1 MNRSIV
7 STAVWGLLLTGNAC
21 FPAYAQTAT
30 DGPAIDVTGDA
41 PGDAAGSPSA
51 LAQPSPIVHND
62 AEPVLGTI
70 GAIRVE
76 GNQRIEARTIISYF
90 GLKAGDTFN
99 QSDIDSA
106 LKNLFVTGFFSDVK
120 LLREGS
126 TLIINV
132 KENPVLSKVAFEGN
146 DRIET
151 KDLEKEIELK
161 PRSIF
166 SREKVQSD
174 VKRILDI
181 YRRSGRYNASV
192 EPKIIDQDE
201 NRVDLVYEIVEGPV
215 AKVKKITFIG
225 NENFD
230 SDTLRKAMR
239 TEETAWYKF
248 LSDND
253 KYDPDRQQFDE
264 ELLRRFYNNEG
275 YADFQVTSST
285 AELSPAKDSFYL
297 TFVVEEGPQYT
308 LGDVKVANELK
319 ETGEKI
325 DLNALVTSE
334 KGKTYDASKVDDTV
348 LAITNELGNHGYA
361 FVDVHPK
368 LERDKATH
376 VANLTYEVKP
386 GPRVYVE
393 RINITGNVRT
403 LDEVV
408 RREFR
413 VKEGDPYNTAKLQR
427 TEQRLNNLGYFE
439 KVDVKNEQG
448 SAPDKTVVNVD
459 VKEKSTGEINLGA
472 GYSTTDGV
480 LGDFGVAEHNLLG
493 RGQDLRTNFTLAARR
508 RQAQLSFTEPYF
520 LDRELAAGFDIYRT
534 YVDFT
539 RQSSYISDTQGGK
552 LRMSYAL
559 QEHLQHGMY
568 YNLSQSDISKVP
580 VTASAYIQRQE
591 GNNINSAVGQSL
603 AYDLRD
609 NKFAPTKGYFLS
621 LTQELAGLGGNS
633 KYLKH
638 EAKASYYYTVYPK
651 WTLGLL
657 GTGGLILGDG
667 DRGIRIN
674 DRFFLGGDDL
684 RGFQNA
690 GVGPRD
696 TSTTDALGGNEYY
709 VGTAELRF
717 PLGLPEEIGLSGAV
731 FTDVGSLW
739 NINEKGPNIFDSSK
753 PRVSSGVGVLWN
765 SPFGPIRVDMASAI
779 IKQQPDRTQIL
790 RFGFGQRF

>member
-7 STAVWGLLLTGNAC
+7 SSAVWGLLLASNVC
-21 FPAYAQTAT
+21 FPAYAQMP
-30 DGPAIDVTGDA
+30 DGNAPSPAAD
-41 PGDAAGSPSA
+41 
-51 LAQPSPIVHND
+51 LAQAPAVAAAPEPS
-62 AEPVLGTI
+62 LGTI

-76 GNQRIEARTIISYF
+76 GNQRIESRTIISYF

-99 QSDIDSA
+99 QSDINAA

-126 TLIINV
+126 TLIISV
-132 KENPVLSKVAFEGN
+132 KENPVISKVAFEGN
-146 DRIET
+146 ERIET
-151 KDLEKEIELK
+151 KDLEKEVELK

-166 SREKVQSD
+166 SREKIASD

-181 YRRSGRYNASV
+181 YRRSGRYNATV
-192 EPKIIDQDE
+192 EPKLIEQNE
-201 NRVDLVYEIVEGPV
+201 NRVDLVYEITEGPV
-215 AKVKKITFIG
+215 AKVQKITFIG
-225 NENFD
+225 NEHFE

-285 AELSPAKDSFYL
+285 AELSPSKDAFYL

-308 LGDVKVANELK
+308 LGDVKIANELK
-319 ETGEKI
+319 DTGENL
-325 DLNALVTSE
+325 DLDKMLTTK
-334 KGKTYDASKVDDTV
+334 KGSTYDASKVEETV
-348 LAITNELGNHGYA
+348 LAMTNELGNHGYA

-368 LERDKATH
+368 LDRDKATNT
-376 VANLTYEVKP
+376 ANLTYEIKP

-427 TEQRLNNLGYFE
+427 TEQRINNLGYFE
-439 KVDVKNEQG
+439 KVEVKNEPG
-448 SAPDKTVVNVD
+448 SAADKTVVNVD

-480 LGDFGVAEHNLLG
+480 LGDFGIAEHNLLG

-539 RQSSYISDTQGGK
+539 RQSSYVSNVQGFK
-552 LRMSYAL
+552 LRANYAL
-559 QEHLQHGMY
+559 QEHLQHGVY
-568 YNLSQSDISKVP
+568 YNLFQNDISKVP
-580 VTASAYIQRQE
+580 LTASSYIRRQE
-591 GNNINSAVGQSL
+591 GNNINSAVGQTL
-603 AYDLRD
+603 AYDERD

-621 LTQELAGLGGNS
+621 LSEELAGLGGNS

-638 EAKASYYYTVYPK
+638 EAKASYYYTVHPK
-651 WTLGLL
+651 WTLGFL
-657 GTGGLILGDG
+657 GTGGFLVGQG

-696 TSTTDALGGNEYY
+696 TSTTDALGGNQYY

-739 NINEKGPNIFDSSK
+739 NINEKGPNIFDSSA

-779 IKQQPDRTQIL
+779 KKQQPDRTQVL

>member
-7 STAVWGLLLTGNAC
+7 STAVWGLLLASTTC
-21 FPAYAQTAT
+21 YPAYAQS
-30 DGPAIDVTGDA
+30 
-41 PGDAAGSPSA
+41 DAAVNTAAPSPANAPDLAQAPSA
-51 LAQPSPIVHND
+51 SPEPS
-62 AEPVLGTI
+62 LGTI
-70 GAIRVE
+70 GGIRVE
-76 GNQRIEARTIISYF
+76 GNKRIESRTIISYF
-90 GLKAGDTFN
+90 GLKPGDNFN
-99 QSDIDSA
+99 QSDINAA

-120 LLREGS
+120 LMREGS
-126 TLIINV
+126 TLIIEV
-132 KENPVLSKVAFEGN
+132 QENPVISKLAFEGN

-151 KDLEKEIELK
+151 KDLEKEVELK

-181 YRRSGRYNASV
+181 YRRSGRYNATV
-192 EPKIIDQDE
+192 EPKIIEQSE
-201 NRVDLVYEIVEGPV
+201 NRVDLVYEISEGPV
-215 AKVKKITFIG
+215 AKVRKITFIG
-225 NENFD
+225 NDHFEGD
-230 SDTLRKAMR
+230 VLRKAMR

-253 KYDPDRQQFDE
+253 KYDPDRQLFDE

-285 AELSPAKDSFYL
+285 AELSPDKDSFYL
-297 TFVVEEGPQYT
+297 TFVIEEGAQYT
-308 LGDVKVANELK
+308 LGDVKIDNELK
-319 ETGEKI
+319 QTGENI
-325 DLNALVTSE
+325 DLQSLITS
-334 KGKTYDASKVDDTV
+334 KSGDTYDASKVDDTV
-348 LAITNELGNHGYA
+348 LAMTNELGNHGYA

-368 LERDKATH
+368 LERDKATKI
-376 VANLTYEVKP
+376 ATLTYEIKP

-403 LDEVV
+403 LDEVI

-480 LGDFGVAEHNLLG
+480 LGDFGIAEHNLLG

-539 RQSSYISDTQGGK
+539 RQSSYVSDTEGFK
-552 LRMSYAL
+552 LRANYAL
-559 QEHLQHGMY
+559 QEHLQHGVY
-568 YNLSQSDISKVP
+568 YNLFQNNISQVP
-580 VTASAYIQRQE
+580 ATASTYIREQE
-591 GNNINSAVGQSL
+591 GNNVNSAVGQTL

-621 LTQELAGLGGNS
+621 VSQELAGLGGNS

-651 WTLGLL
+651 WTLGFL
-657 GTGGLILGDG
+657 GTGGLLVGQSDN
-667 DRGIRIN
+667 GIRIN

-696 TSTTDALGGNEYY
+696 TSTTDALGGNQYY

-717 PLGLPEEIGLSGAV
+717 PLGLPDEIGLSGAV
-731 FTDVGSLW
+731 FSDVGSLW
-739 NINEKGPNIFDSSK
+739 NINEKGPNIYDNSA
-753 PRVSSGVGVLWN
+753 PRVSTGVGVLWN
-765 SPFGPIRVDMASAI
+765 SPFGPIRVDLAAAI
-779 IKQQPDRTQIL
+779 KKEQPDRTQIL

>member
-1 MNRSIV
+1 MNRSIL
-7 STAVWGLLLTGNAC
+7 STAVWGLLLAGTAC
-21 FPAYAQTAT
+21 GPAYAQVEPQAETPAEAL
-30 DGPAIDVTGDA
+30 DQAVSSAPADLAQAPAIVAA
-41 PGDAAGSPSA
+41 P
-51 LAQPSPIVHND
+51 
-62 AEPVLGTI
+62 EPTLGTI

-76 GNQRIEARTIISYF
+76 GNQRIESRTIVSYF

-99 QSDIDSA
+99 QSDINSA

-120 LLREGS
+120 LLREGN
-126 TLIINV
+126 TLIIAV

-146 DRIET
+146 ARIET
-151 KDLEKEIELK
+151 KDLEKEVELK

-192 EPKIIDQDE
+192 EPKIIEQSE
-201 NRVDLVYEIVEGPV
+201 NRVDLVYEVVEGPV
-215 AKVKKITFIG
+215 AKVRKITFIG
-225 NENFD
+225 NDHFD
-230 SDTLRKAMR
+230 SDTLRKALR
-239 TEETAWYKF
+239 TEETAWYKI

-264 ELLRRFYNNEG
+264 ELLRRFYSNEG
-275 YADFQVTSST
+275 YADFQVRSST
-285 AELSPAKDSFYL
+285 AELSPTKDSFYV
-297 TFVVEEGPQYT
+297 TFVVEEGLPYT
-308 LGDVKVANELK
+308 LSEVKVDNGLK
-319 ETGEKI
+319 QQGEEI
-325 DLNALVTSE
+325 DLEALLTTKKDSM
-334 KGKTYDASKVDDTV
+334 YDASKIDESV
-348 LAITNELGNHGYA
+348 LAMTNELGNHGYA
-361 FVDVHPK
+361 FVDIHPK
-368 LERDKATH
+368 LERDKSNSTIK
-376 VANLTYEVKP
+376 LTYEIKP

-439 KVDVKNEQG
+439 KVEVKNEQG

-480 LGDFGVAEHNLLG
+480 LGDFGIAEHNLLG

-520 LDRELAAGFDIYRT
+520 LDRELAAGFDVYRT

-539 RQSSYISDTQGGK
+539 RQSSYISNTQGIK
-552 LRMSYAL
+552 LRANYAL
-559 QEHLQHGMY
+559 QEHLQHGVY
-568 YNLSQSDISKVP
+568 YNLFQNDISKVP
-580 VTASAYIQRQE
+580 AFASTYIKRQE
-591 GNNINSAVGQSL
+591 GNNVNSAVGQAL
-603 AYDLRD
+603 TYDLRD
-609 NKFAPTKGYFLS
+609 NRFAPTKGYFLS
-621 LTQELAGLGGNS
+621 ISQELAGIGGNS

-638 EAKASYYYTVYPK
+638 EGKASYYYTFHPK
-651 WTLGLL
+651 WTLGLM
-657 GTGGLILGDG
+657 GTGGYMVGQG
-667 DRGIRIN
+667 ERGIRIN

-696 TSTTDALGGNEYY
+696 TLTTDALGGNQYY

-739 NINEKGPNIFDSSK
+739 NINEKGTNIFDSSA
-753 PRVSSGVGVLWN
+753 PRVSTGVGVLWN

-779 IKQQPDRTQIL
+779 KKQQPDRTQVL